1 MAPGGKV
8 AVVLCLDVGL
18 TMSSSSPGEE
28 SSLDQAKKIMTKFVQ
43 RQVFAE
49 SKDEIAVVLF
59 GTNGTSNGLASE
71 DQYQNITVHRSLMLP
86 DFDLLEDIQDVI
98 KAGSKQADFL
108 DAVIVCMDLLQKQT
122 IGKKFE
128 KRHIELFT
136 DLCSPVSEDQ
146 LGIIIANLKKTE
158 TSLQFFLPFPVS
170 AEDESG
176 DASASVPAHMN
187 RNSFPIKG
195 LTEQQKQ
202 GIDVVKKLMYTLD
215 EEGGLEEIYTFRESL
230 ERLSMFK
237 KMERK
242 PMPWPCQLTIGPDLS
257 IRIVAYKSVTEE
269 RVKKL
274 WAIVD
279 AKTLRKEDVR
289 KETVYCLNDDDET
302 EVQKDDTIQGFRY
315 GSDIVPFSKEDEEQM
330 RYKTEGKCFSVLGF
344 TKSSQIQRHYY
355 MGNQSLKV
363 FAAKHDKNA
372 AVAFSA
378 LVRALD
384 ELKVVAIVRYAYDRR
399 SNPQIGVAF
408 PYIKDAYECLI
419 YVQLPY
425 MEDLR
430 QYVFSSLK
438 NSKKWVPTEDQLSAV
453 DSLIDSMNLV
463 HEDGETFEDL
473 FKPSKIPNPHFQRL
487 YQIETLAFGQKE
499 LVENWGYLQLLILC
513 PITFLCIVASSSV
526 PNQCLQH
533 KAFHPDKPL
542 PPIEQHLLEMLEMP
556 RVVRERC
563 QAPLERVKALF
574 PLKEVGKKK
583 EEKTAQDIFKD
594 KLFLL
599 DEAGSESFEQKINE
613 LHSGKNTDGLR
624 IFGATECLEY
634 LVNSGGDTVA
644 VQDTLGTSVEEEPS
658 LKKPKI
664 EDEEGSFSIMK
675 LAEGS
680 ITSVGSVNPA
690 EDFQILVRKK
700 NADFKDV
707 SQQLIHRIDQFLEN
721 KGSQYYMKGIDC
733 IRVFREEAM
742 KLSKV
747 QCFNDFLRA
756 LKSKLEDK
764 ALSDFW
770 EIMVQDRISLITK
783 DEAEESSVTGEEA
796 EKFLAPKEQKNETL
810 PSTDEGG
817 DVDDLECELKKNI
830 LQYGLWEVENI
841 QRYYTRKY
849 DYIKYVQRQVEI
861 DGLKHC
867 SAHRDGLLE
876 IEDRED
882 FKGHSMCCEQTAP
895 DLASLTTKESFLNG
909 KDMDCTEEDGLNLAV
924 FTKRQDSKNGRA
936 WKLEA
941 STDVSVGKNSLGN

>member
-1 MAPGGKV
+1 LTYSFQV
-8 AVVLCLDVGL
+8 ATVLCLDVGF

-49 SKDEIAVVLF
+49 SKDEVAVVLF
-59 GTNGTSNGLASE
+59 GTNGTRNSLASE

-98 KAGSKQADFL
+98 KAGSEQADFL
-108 DAVIVCMDLLQKQT
+108 DAIIVCMDLLQKET
-122 IGKKFE
+122 MGKKFE

-136 DLCSPVSEDQ
+136 DLSSPVSEDQ
-146 LGIIIANLKKTE
+146 LGIIIANLKKTGI
-158 TSLQFFLPFPVS
+158 SLQVFLPFPVGV
-170 AEDESG
+170 DDGNG
-176 DASASVPAHMN
+176 DTSASLHAHMD
-187 RNSFPIKG
+187 RKPFPRKG
-195 LTEQQKQ
+195 LTDQQKQ

-237 KMERK
+237 KIERK
-242 PMPWPCQLTIGPDLS
+242 PIPWPCQLTIGPNLS

-274 WAIVD
+274 WTIVD
-279 AKTLRKEDVR
+279 AKTLRKEDVQ

-302 EVQKDDTIQGFRY
+302 EVQKEDTIQGFRY
-315 GSDIVPFSKEDEEQM
+315 GSDIIPFSKEDEEQM
-330 RYKTEGKCFSVLGF
+330 KYKTEGKCFAVLGF

-355 MGNQSLKV
+355 MGNQALKV
-363 FAAKHDKNA
+363 FAAKDDENA

-384 ELKVVAIVRYAYDRR
+384 ELKAVAIVRYAYDRR
-399 SNPQIGVAF
+399 CNPQIGVAF

-438 NSKKWVPTEDQLSAV
+438 NSKKYIPTADQLSAV

-487 YQIETLAFGQKE
+487 YQ
-499 LVENWGYLQLLILC
+499 
-513 PITFLCIVASSSV
+513 
-526 PNQCLQH
+526 CLQH

-556 RVVRERC
+556 CVVRERC

-594 KLFLL
+594 
-599 DEAGSESFEQKINE
+599 NE
-613 LHSGKNTDGLR
+613 D
-624 IFGATECLEY
+624 
-634 LVNSGGDTVA
+634 
-644 VQDTLGTSVEEEPS
+644 EPS

-675 LAEGS
+675 LAEGN

-690 EDFQILVRKK
+690 EDFRILVRKK

-707 SQQLIHRIDQFLEN
+707 SQQLITRIDQFLEN

-747 QCFNDFLRA
+747 QCFNDFLQA

-764 ALSDFW
+764 AFADFW
-770 EIMVQDRISLITK
+770 EIMIQDRISLITK

-796 EKFLAPKEQKNETL
+796 EKFLAPKEPKNETL
-810 PSTDEGG
+810 PPTDEGG
-817 DVDDLECELKKNI
+817 DVDDL
-830 LQYGLWEVENI
+830 V
-841 QRYYTRKY
+841 
-849 DYIKYVQRQVEI
+849 
-861 DGLKHC
+861 
-867 SAHRDGLLE
+867 
-876 IEDRED
+876 
-882 FKGHSMCCEQTAP
+882 
-895 DLASLTTKESFLNG
+895 
-909 KDMDCTEEDGLNLAV
+909 
-924 FTKRQDSKNGRA
+924 
-936 WKLEA
+936 
-941 STDVSVGKNSLGN
+941 STI

>member
-1 MAPGGKV
+1 LTHSFQV
-8 AVVLCLDVGL
+8 AVVLCLDVGR

-49 SKDEIAVVLF
+49 SKDEVAVVLF
-59 GTNGTSNGLASE
+59 GTNGTSNDLASG

-98 KAGSKQADFL
+98 KAGSEQADFL
-108 DAVIVCMDLLQKQT
+108 DAIIVCMDLLQKQT
-122 IGKKFE
+122 IGKKYE
-128 KRHIELFT
+128 KRHIEVFT

-146 LGIIIANLKKTE
+146 LGIIIANLKKTGI
-158 TSLQFFLPFPVS
+158 SLQFFLPFPVS
-170 AEDESG
+170 VDDGSG
-176 DASASVPAHMN
+176 DKSASVHAHMH
-187 RNSFPIKG
+187 RDSFPKKD

-202 GIDVVKKLMYTLD
+202 GIDVVRKLMYTLD

-242 PMPWPCQLTIGPDLS
+242 PVPWSCQLTIGPDLS
-257 IRIVAYKSVTEE
+257 IGIVAYKSVTEE
-269 RVKKL
+269 KMKKL

-279 AKTLRKEDVR
+279 AKTLRKQDVQ

-302 EVQKDDTIQGFRY
+302 EVQKDDIIQGFRY
-315 GSDIVPFSKEDEEQM
+315 GSDIIPFSKEDEEQM
-330 RYKTEGKCFSVLGF
+330 KYKTEGKCFSVLGF
-344 TKSSQIQRHYY
+344 TRSSQIQRHYY
-355 MGNQSLKV
+355 MGNQALKI
-363 FAAKHDKNA
+363 FPAKGDEVA

-384 ELKVVAIVRYAYDRR
+384 ELNVVAIVRYAYDRR
-399 SNPQIGVAF
+399 CNPQIGVAF
-408 PYIKDAYECLI
+408 PYIKDAHECLI

-438 NSKKWVPTEDQLSAV
+438 NSKKYIPTADQLAAV

-463 HEDGETFEDL
+463 HLCEDGETFEDL

-487 YQIETLAFGQKE
+487 Y
-499 LVENWGYLQLLILC
+499 
-513 PITFLCIVASSSV
+513 
-526 PNQCLQH
+526 QCLQH

-574 PLKEVGKKK
+574 PLKEVSKKK
-583 EEKTAQDIFKD
+583 EERTAQDIFKD
-594 KLFLL
+594 
-599 DEAGSESFEQKINE
+599 NE
-613 LHSGKNTDGLR
+613 D
-624 IFGATECLEY
+624 
-634 LVNSGGDTVA
+634 
-644 VQDTLGTSVEEEPS
+644 EPS

-675 LAEGS
+675 LAEGN

-690 EDFQILVRKK
+690 EDFRILVRKK

-707 SQQLIHRIDQFLEN
+707 SQQLINRIEQFLEN

-747 QCFNDFLRA
+747 QCFNDFLQA

-796 EKFLAPKEQKNETL
+796 EKFLAPKEEKNETL
-810 PSTDEGG
+810 PPTDEGG
-817 DVDDLECELKKNI
+817 DVDDL
-830 LQYGLWEVENI
+830 V
-841 QRYYTRKY
+841 
-849 DYIKYVQRQVEI
+849 
-861 DGLKHC
+861 
-867 SAHRDGLLE
+867 
-876 IEDRED
+876 
-882 FKGHSMCCEQTAP
+882 
-895 DLASLTTKESFLNG
+895 
-909 KDMDCTEEDGLNLAV
+909 
-924 FTKRQDSKNGRA
+924 
-936 WKLEA
+936 
-941 STDVSVGKNSLGN
+941 STV

>member
-1 MAPGGKV
+1 MCQV

-176 DASASVPAHMN
+176 AASASVPAHMN

-363 FAAKHDKNA
+363 FAAKHDKDA

-487 YQIETLAFGQKE
+487 YQ
-499 LVENWGYLQLLILC
+499 
-513 PITFLCIVASSSV
+513 
-526 PNQCLQH
+526 CLQH

-594 KLFLL
+594 
-599 DEAGSESFEQKINE
+599 N
-613 LHSGKNTDGLR
+613 
-624 IFGATECLEY
+624 
-634 LVNSGGDTVA
+634 
-644 VQDTLGTSVEEEPS
+644 EEEPS

-810 PSTDEGG
+810 PPTDEGG
-817 DVDDLECELKKNI
+817 DVDDLL
-830 LQYGLWEVENI
+830 
-841 QRYYTRKY
+841 
-849 DYIKYVQRQVEI
+849 
-861 DGLKHC
+861 
-867 SAHRDGLLE
+867 
-876 IEDRED
+876 
-882 FKGHSMCCEQTAP
+882 
-895 DLASLTTKESFLNG
+895 
-909 KDMDCTEEDGLNLAV
+909 DMM
-924 FTKRQDSKNGRA
+924 
-936 WKLEA
+936 
-941 STDVSVGKNSLGN
+941 

>member
-1 MAPGGKV
+1 
-8 AVVLCLDVGL
+8 
-18 TMSSSSPGEE
+18 MSSSSPGEE

-176 DASASVPAHMN
+176 AASASVPAHMN

-363 FAAKHDKNA
+363 FAAKHDKDA

-487 YQIETLAFGQKE
+487 YQ
-499 LVENWGYLQLLILC
+499 
-513 PITFLCIVASSSV
+513 
-526 PNQCLQH
+526 CLQH

-594 KLFLL
+594 
-599 DEAGSESFEQKINE
+599 N
-613 LHSGKNTDGLR
+613 
-624 IFGATECLEY
+624 
-634 LVNSGGDTVA
+634 
-644 VQDTLGTSVEEEPS
+644 EEEPS

-810 PSTDEGG
+810 PPTDEGG
-817 DVDDLECELKKNI
+817 DVDDLL
-830 LQYGLWEVENI
+830 
-841 QRYYTRKY
+841 
-849 DYIKYVQRQVEI
+849 
-861 DGLKHC
+861 
-867 SAHRDGLLE
+867 
-876 IEDRED
+876 
-882 FKGHSMCCEQTAP
+882 
-895 DLASLTTKESFLNG
+895 
-909 KDMDCTEEDGLNLAV
+909 DMM
-924 FTKRQDSKNGRA
+924 
-936 WKLEA
+936 
-941 STDVSVGKNSLGN
+941 

>member
-1 MAPGGKV
+1 MAPSGKV

-18 TMSSSSPGEE
+18 TMSNSSPGEE

-49 SKDEIAVVLF
+49 SKDEVAVVLF
-59 GTNGTSNGLASE
+59 GTNGTRNDLASE
-71 DQYQNITVHRSLMLP
+71 DQYQNITVHRPLQLP

-98 KAGSKQADFL
+98 KAGSEQGDFL
-108 DAVIVCMDLLQKQT
+108 DAIIVCMDLLQKQT
-122 IGKKFE
+122 IGKKYE

-136 DLCSPVSEDQ
+136 DLNSPVSEDQ
-146 LGIIIANLKKTE
+146 LGIIIANLKKTGI
-158 TSLQFFLPFPVS
+158 SLQFFLPFPVS
-170 AEDESG
+170 VDGTG
-176 DASASVPAHMN
+176 DTGACVHAHMH
-187 RNSFPIKG
+187 RDTFPKKG
-195 LTEQQKQ
+195 LTEQQKE
-202 GIDVVKKLMYTLD
+202 GIDVVRKLMYTLD
-215 EEGGLEEIYTFRESL
+215 EEGGLDEIYTFSSPEFIAVFLIPAFRESL

-242 PMPWPCQLTIGPDLS
+242 PIPWSCELTIGPNLS

-269 RVKKL
+269 KAKKL
-274 WAIVD
+274 WAVVD
-279 AKTLRKEDVR
+279 AKTLRKEDVQ

-330 RYKTEGKCFSVLGF
+330 KYKTEGKCFSVLGF
-344 TKSSQIQRHYY
+344 ARSSQIQRHYY
-355 MGNQSLKV
+355 MGSQALKV
-363 FAAKHDKNA
+363 FAAKDDENA

-384 ELKVVAIVRYAYDRR
+384 ELRVVAVVRYAYDRR
-399 SNPQIGVAF
+399 CNPQVGVAF

-438 NSKKWVPTEDQLSAV
+438 NSKKYVPTADQLSAV

-487 YQIETLAFGQKE
+487 YQ
-499 LVENWGYLQLLILC
+499 
-513 PITFLCIVASSSV
+513 
-526 PNQCLQH
+526 CLQH

-556 RVVRERC
+556 HVVKERC

-594 KLFLL
+594 
-599 DEAGSESFEQKINE
+599 NE
-613 LHSGKNTDGLR
+613 D
-624 IFGATECLEY
+624 
-634 LVNSGGDTVA
+634 
-644 VQDTLGTSVEEEPS
+644 EPS

-675 LAEGS
+675 LAEGN

-690 EDFQILVRKK
+690 DDFRILVRKK
-700 NADFKDV
+700 SADFKDV
-707 SQQLIHRIDQFLEN
+707 SQQLINRIDQFLEN
-721 KGSQYYMKGIDC
+721 KGSQYYMKGVNC
-733 IRVFREEAM
+733 IRVFREEALKM
-742 KLSKV
+742 SKV
-747 QCFNDFLRA
+747 QCFNDFLQA

-783 DEAEESSVTGEEA
+783 DEAEESLVTGEEA
-796 EKFLAPKEQKNETL
+796 EKFLAPKEQKNEIL
-810 PSTDEGG
+810 PPADEGG
-817 DVDDLECELKKNI
+817 DVDDLL
-830 LQYGLWEVENI
+830 
-841 QRYYTRKY
+841 
-849 DYIKYVQRQVEI
+849 
-861 DGLKHC
+861 
-867 SAHRDGLLE
+867 
-876 IEDRED
+876 
-882 FKGHSMCCEQTAP
+882 
-895 DLASLTTKESFLNG
+895 
-909 KDMDCTEEDGLNLAV
+909 DMM
-924 FTKRQDSKNGRA
+924 
-936 WKLEA
+936 
-941 STDVSVGKNSLGN
+941 

>member
-1 MAPGGKV
+1 LTHSFQV
-8 AVVLCLDVGL
+8 AIVLCLDVGL
-18 TMSSSSPGEE
+18 TMSSPSPGEE

-43 RQVFAE
+43 RQIFAE
-49 SKDEIAVVLF
+49 SKDEVAVVLF
-59 GTNGTSNGLASE
+59 GTNGTCNSLASE
-71 DQYQNITVHRSLMLP
+71 DQYQNITVHRSLKLP
-86 DFDLLEDIQDVI
+86 DFDLLEDIQNVI

-108 DAVIVCMDLLQKQT
+108 DAIIVSMDLLQKQT
-122 IGKKFE
+122 IGKKYE

-136 DLCSPVSEDQ
+136 DLNSPVSEDQ
-146 LGIIIANLKKTE
+146 LGIIIANLKKTG
-158 TSLQFFLPFPVS
+158 TSLQFFLPFPASV
-170 AEDESG
+170 DDGSG
-176 DASASVPAHMN
+176 DASTSVHAHMH
-187 RNSFPIKG
+187 RNTFPRKG

-202 GIDVVKKLMYTLD
+202 GIDVVRKLMYTLD

-237 KMERK
+237 KIERK
-242 PMPWPCQLTIGPDLS
+242 PMPWPCQLTIGPNLS

-269 RVKKL
+269 KVKKL
-274 WAIVD
+274 WSIVD
-279 AKTLRKEDVR
+279 AKTLRKEDVQ

-302 EVQKDDTIQGFRY
+302 EVQKDDIIQGYRY

-330 RYKTEGKCFSVLGF
+330 KYKTEEKCFSVLGF
-344 TKSSQIQRHYY
+344 TRSSQIQRHYY
-355 MGNQSLKV
+355 MGSQALKV
-363 FAAKHDKNA
+363 FAAKGDEYA

-384 ELKVVAIVRYAYDRR
+384 ELKMVAIVRYVYNRR
-399 SNPQIGVAF
+399 CNPQIGVAF
-408 PYIKDAYECLI
+408 PHIKDAYECLI

-438 NSKKWVPTEDQLSAV
+438 NSKKYTPTADQLSAV
-453 DSLIDSMNLV
+453 ESLMDSMNLV
-463 HEDGETFEDL
+463 HEDGETSEDL
-473 FKPSKIPNPHFQRL
+473 FKPSKIPNPRFQRL
-487 YQIETLAFGQKE
+487 Y
-499 LVENWGYLQLLILC
+499 
-513 PITFLCIVASSSV
+513 
-526 PNQCLQH
+526 QCLQH

-542 PPIEQHLLEMLEMP
+542 PPIDQHLLEMLEMP
-556 RVVRERC
+556 SVVRERC

-594 KLFLL
+594 NE
-599 DEAGSESFEQKINE
+599 DEPK
-613 LHSGKNTDGLR
+613 
-624 IFGATECLEY
+624 
-634 LVNSGGDTVA
+634 
-644 VQDTLGTSVEEEPS
+644 

-690 EDFQILVRKK
+690 EDFRILVRKK

-707 SQQLIHRIDQFLEN
+707 SQQLINRIDQFLEN

-747 QCFNDFLRA
+747 QCFNDFLQA
-756 LKSKLEDK
+756 MKSKLEDK

-810 PSTDEGG
+810 PPTDEGG
-817 DVDDLECELKKNI
+817 DVDDL
-830 LQYGLWEVENI
+830 V
-841 QRYYTRKY
+841 
-849 DYIKYVQRQVEI
+849 
-861 DGLKHC
+861 
-867 SAHRDGLLE
+867 
-876 IEDRED
+876 
-882 FKGHSMCCEQTAP
+882 
-895 DLASLTTKESFLNG
+895 
-909 KDMDCTEEDGLNLAV
+909 
-924 FTKRQDSKNGRA
+924 
-936 WKLEA
+936 
-941 STDVSVGKNSLGN
+941 STI